1 MKTSKPPNSSTP
13 TDGTDGLDRPT
24 WPRQSPLNGSYECP
38 ICQQHFSETLV
49 LRIPAEAPWYRLQ
62 RTITMACP
70 HCHTALRWQALQR
83 SRPLPNR
90 AQSISLGLL
99 TGLVFTLPFYGVTA
113 LKTWF
118 PDFAFNNYSPLI
130 LLWLLGFWGYPRAP
144 AQKMRKGQ
152 AGVFLPANAAPD
164 DAKGV
169 NLYLLSFFFMLAVL
183 ALCPKPALPTTW
195 LTLATLSLLLSI
207 ASLVIARR
215 AR

>member
-1 MKTSKPPNSSTP
+1 
-13 TDGTDGLDRPT
+13 
-24 WPRQSPLNGSYECP
+24 
-38 ICQQHFSETLV
+38 
-49 LRIPAEAPWYRLQ
+49 
-62 RTITMACP
+62 MACP

-83 SRPLPNR
+83 SRPLPNHT
-90 AQSISLGLL
+90 QSISLGLL

-118 PDFAFNNYSPLI
+118 PDFTFNDYSPLI

-144 AQKMRKGQ
+144 AQKRRKGQ
-152 AGVFLPANAAPD
+152 AGVFLPANAATD

-195 LTLATLSLLLSI
+195 LTLATLSMLLSI
-207 ASLVIARR
+207 ASLVMARR